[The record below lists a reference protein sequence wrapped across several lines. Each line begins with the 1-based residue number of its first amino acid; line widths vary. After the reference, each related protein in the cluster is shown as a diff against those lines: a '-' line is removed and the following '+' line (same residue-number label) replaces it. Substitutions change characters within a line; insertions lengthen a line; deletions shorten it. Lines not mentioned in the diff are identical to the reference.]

1 MVWRCGGG
9 DKSGLREVDKFVKDG
24 IIKAGRN
31 KIDGKEDNDILIL
44 SSKFINPNESL
55 YKNADKIKP
64 IEGYDDIVCH
74 GSPEG
79 LIING
84 MNNEEWIYTA
94 KEAAEMI
101 RNSQEFK
108 GRSIRLISC
117 QTGANGI
124 NSVAQQIA
132 DELGV
137 EVMAPTEIVTV
148 EPVEG
153 KMFVSDNDILTRL
166 WIRGENVSETGKW
179 VIFKPRKV
187 GE

>member
-1 MVWRCGGG
+1 ME
-9 DKSGLREVDKFVKDG
+9 KSG
-24 IIKAGRN
+24 IIN
-31 KIDGKEDNDILIL
+31 IDEKTVSFKGENDILIL

-64 IEGYDDIVCH
+64 IEGYDDIVYH

-84 MNNEEWIYTA
+84 MDNEEWIYTA

-101 RNSQEFK
+101 RNSKGFS

-124 NSVAQQIA
+124 YSVAQQIA

-137 EVMAPTEIVTV
+137 EVMAPTETVTV
-148 EPVEG
+148 EPIEG

-166 WIRGENVSETGKW
+166 WIRGENVVETGKW
-179 VIFKPRKV
+179 VIFKPRKA
-187 GE
+187 GEK

>member
-1 MVWRCGGG
+1 M
-9 DKSGLREVDKFVKDG
+9 
-24 IIKAGRN
+24 
-31 KIDGKEDNDILIL
+31 
-44 SSKFINPNESL
+44 
-55 YKNADKIKP
+55 
-64 IEGYDDIVCH
+64 
-74 GSPEG
+74 
-79 LIING
+79 IING
-84 MNNEEWIYTA
+84 LDNEEWIYTA

-101 RNSQEFK
+101 RNSQEFRGK
-108 GRSIRLISC
+108 NIRLISC
-117 QTGANGI
+117 QTGANGE

-153 KMFVSDNDILTRL
+153 KMFVSNNDILTQL
-166 WIRGENVSETGKW
+166 WIRGEDVAETGKW

>member
-1 MVWRCGGG
+1 MPNLTRGGAAI
-9 DKSGLREVDKFVKDG
+9 DKLGNGG
-24 IIKAGRN
+24 IINIDKN
-31 KIDGKEDNDILIL
+31 KIDVKGDNDILTL

-55 YKNADKIKP
+55 YKNSDKIKP
-64 IEGYDDIVCH
+64 IDGFDDIICH

-94 KEAAEMI
+94 KEAADMI

-117 QTGANGI
+117 QTGANGE

-137 EVMAPTEIVTV
+137 DVMAPTEIVTV

-166 WIRGENVSETGKW
+166 WIRGENVVETGKW